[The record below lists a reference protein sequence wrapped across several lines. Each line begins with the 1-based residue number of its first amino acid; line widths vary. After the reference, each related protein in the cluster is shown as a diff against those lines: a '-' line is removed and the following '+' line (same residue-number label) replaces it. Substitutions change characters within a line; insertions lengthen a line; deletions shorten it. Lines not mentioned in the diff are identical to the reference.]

1 MSTFHFECDNLS
13 DRTATVSTYFL
24 AAFAM
29 LYVVGESLP
38 KTDFLTKIDRV
49 IVISTVSLAS
59 TGFASVL
66 TAKLHEDAPQVAELW
81 NFRIEM
87 TLMLAY
93 MILNMII
100 FFPSWRRQRQIVQA
114 LSTGGE
120 TLNMEASS
128 ASNTYTAVSKSETP
142 TRGTSLSQSADE
154 SHGNDEARPVALPT
168 VTAGCDYF
176 TVAQLQ

>member
-1 MSTFHFECDNLS
+1 
-13 DRTATVSTYFL
+13 
-24 AAFAM
+24 
-29 LYVVGESLP
+29 
-38 KTDFLTKIDRV
+38 
-49 IVISTVSLAS
+49 
-59 TGFASVL
+59 
-66 TAKLHEDAPQVAELW
+66 
-81 NFRIEM
+81 M

-100 FFPSWRRQRQIVQA
+100 FFPSWRRQRQIIQA